1 MNFDDYEQLS
11 TPSVATNMTAGAI
24 AGVLEHCVMY
34 PLDSVKVK
42 IHFFLS
48 IISIFIRPHIE
59 IKKNVI
65 IVHNLTAKK
74 KWIISITM
82 VL

>member
-34 PLDSVKVK
+34 PLDSVKVNEFL
-42 IHFFLS
+42 FFQLL
-48 IISIFIRPHIE
+48 RNPY
-59 IKKNVI
+59 
-65 IVHNLTAKK
+65 
-74 KWIISITM
+74 
-82 VL
+82 